1 MAHILI
7 ADDDDLITAI
17 VAEALADAGHPSHSV
32 SCAEAAWESVHAR
45 RPDLLLLDR
54 DMPGM
59 PGLALLAKLRAS
71 PLFYDLPVV
80 ILTALREERDEDA
93 AIRTGAQDFLRKPFE
108 PDALVARIEAALA
121 REVEASASCG
131 AHGEIAGEGDFP
143 ASAAYW
149 QRYLPTPRRA

>member
-7 ADDDDLITAI
+7 ADDDDLVTTIL
-17 VAEALADAGHPSHSV
+17 AEAFAEAGHPSHAVAS
-32 SCAEAAWESVHAR
+32 AEAAWESVHAR

-80 ILTALREERDEDA
+80 ILTALRDELDEDA
-93 AIRTGAQDFLRKPFE
+93 AIRAGAQDFLRKPFD
-108 PDALVARIEAALA
+108 PDALVARVETALA
-121 REVEASASCG
+121 RKVEARPFSG
-131 AHGEIAGEGDFP
+131 AYAEIAEEGDFP

-149 QRYLPTPRRA
+149 QRYLPSPRRA